1 MEERFLTGSPST
13 NGTDCG
19 DGWRDEAIS
28 TINDIKCFVNS
39 INICDKL
46 PIDQS
51 GIYFN
56 IETKEGQQL
65 TVELSTAGYSICGEA
80 FDQLNC
86 QSNGHSIQYFET
98 IYALL
103 DCISPG
109 YRESFSSSL
118 AMKLTALLPENTGHA
133 SNTMSDEQTQST

>member
-1 MEERFLTGSPST
+1 MEERFLAGSPST
-13 NGTDCG
+13 DGTDCG

-39 INICDKL
+39 ISICDKL
-46 PIDQS
+46 PCDQS

-56 IETKEGQQL
+56 LETKEGKQL

-80 FDQLNC
+80 FDQLTT
-86 QSNGHSIQYFET
+86 QSNGHSTQYFET

-103 DCISPG
+103 DFISPG

-133 SNTMSDEQTQST
+133 SNTTSDEQTQSP

>member
-1 MEERFLTGSPST
+1 MEERFLAGSPST
-13 NGTDCG
+13 DGTDCG
-19 DGWRDEAIS
+19 DGWRDEATS

-39 INICDKL
+39 ISICEKL
-46 PIDQS
+46 PCDQS

-56 IETKEGQQL
+56 IETKEGKQL

-80 FDQLNC
+80 FDQLNAEA
-86 QSNGHSIQYFET
+86 NGHSTHYYET

-103 DCISPG
+103 DYISPG

-118 AMKLTALLPENTGHA
+118 AMKLNALLPPNSGHSPNTSGEH
-133 SNTMSDEQTQST
+133 TPLP